1 MALSLAAVRPVR
13 RAVLCL
19 LILAGAAQARPGP
32 LVTPERK
39 LKAAYL
45 YRVATF
51 VDWPDAAFARP
62 DSPLVVGI
70 AGDDALADEA
80 ERSIANRL
88 VHGRPLVVR
97 RIDAAA
103 ADQRAVPPGLHVLFV
118 ATGAARARLLDAV
131 RSQPVLTVC
140 DGAPGHGCVVG
151 LVPDGAHLRLRIDR
165 LDAMAA
171 QLRISARLLS
181 LAAW

>member
-1 MALSLAAVRPVR
+1 MMASSFAAARGAR

-19 LILAGAAQARPGP
+19 LIVAGAVHARTSP
-32 LVTPERK
+32 VATPERK
-39 LKAAYL
+39 LKAAYI

-51 VDWPDAAFARP
+51 VDWPDAAFARA
-62 DSPLVVGI
+62 DGPLLIGV

-80 ERSIANRL
+80 GRFMDGRL
-88 VHGRPLVVR
+88 VHGRPLAVVR
-97 RIDAAA
+97 IDSRL
-103 ADQRAVPPGLHVLFV
+103 DPRAMPRGLHVLFV
-118 ATGAARARLLDAV
+118 GAAPTRGRLLDAV

-151 LVPDGAHLRLRIDR
+151 LMADGERLRLRIDR
-165 LDAMAA
+165 LEAMAA
-171 QLRISARLLS
+171 QLRISARLLA